1 MSVNIDADLN
11 QHEFIVA
18 VAGMIFN
25 AEGHVLA
32 MKRSSKKDAGAG
44 LWETMS
50 GRVDHGENPYDAIQR
65 EIFEETGLASGIDV
79 VIDPRPYTTFHAKRL
94 GQPMIV
100 ILYRA
105 AHIANLPV
113 LSEEHDEFAWLSP
126 KDFAERSTLLETVKA
141 VEQAADEHDTLLAYV
156 ASLNITNTK
165 SNTKLN
171 IGEVNTMKE
180 TNTRVGA
187 VADFPEES
195 MHSFVVEGQDV
206 LLIHQQGKFYA
217 LEDKCTHDN
226 GVLHDGELM
235 DGWVKCERHGA
246 KFNLETGAA
255 TLPAIKKVRLYK
267 AEVSEGEVYI
277 NMQEASI

>member
-1 MSVNIDADLN
+1 MAVNSETSLK

-25 AEGHVLA
+25 TNGHVLA

-50 GRVDHGENPYDAIQR
+50 GRIDHGENPFDAIQR

-79 VIDPRPYTTFHAKRL
+79 LIDPRPYATFHAKRL

-105 AHIANLPV
+105 SHIANEPV
-113 LSEEHDEFAWLSP
+113 LSEEHDEYAWLSAEG
-126 KDFAERSTLLETVKA
+126 FAERSTLLETVKA
-141 VEQAADEHDTLLAYV
+141 VEQAANEHDTLLAYV
-156 ASLNITNTK
+156 ASLNITDIK
-165 SNTKLN
+165 
-171 IGEVNTMKE
+171 EVNTMKE
-180 TNTRVGA
+180 TNTHVGTA
-187 VADFPEES
+187 ADFPEDS
-195 MHSFVVEGQDV
+195 MHSFEVEGQDV
-206 LLIHQQGKFYA
+206 LLVHQEGKFYA

-226 GVLHDGELM
+226 GILHDGELM

>member
-1 MSVNIDADLN
+1 VDVTLN

-18 VAGMIFN
+18 VAGMIFDAN
-25 AEGHVLA
+25 GHVLA

-50 GRVDHGENPYDAIQR
+50 GRINHWENPFDAMQR

-79 VIDPRPYTTFHAKRL
+79 IIDPRPYTSFHAKRL
-94 GQPMIV
+94 GQPMIL

-105 AHIANLPV
+105 LLIAGEPT
-113 LSEEHDEFAWLSP
+113 LSEEHDEYAWLSASE
-126 KDFAERSTLLETVKA
+126 FAKRSPLLKTVEA
-141 VEQAADEHDTLLAYV
+141 VEQAATEHDTLLEYV
-156 ASLNITNTK
+156 ASLELETLKDTN
-165 SNTKLN
+165 
-171 IGEVNTMKE
+171 MKE
-180 TNTRVGA
+180 TNTKVGA
-187 VADFPEES
+187 VSDFPEES
-195 MHSFVVEGQDV
+195 MHSFEIEGEDV
-206 LLIHQQGKFYA
+206 LLVHQEGKFYA

-226 GVLHDGELM
+226 GILHDGELL

-255 TLPAIKKVRLYK
+255 TLPAIKKIRIYK
-267 AEVSEGEVYI
+267 VEIVDDEVYI

>member
-1 MSVNIDADLN
+1 MNE
-11 QHEFIVA
+11 HEFIVA

-25 AEGHVLA
+25 ADGQVLA
-32 MKRSSKKDAGAG
+32 MKRSSTKDAGAG

-50 GRVDHGENPYDAIQR
+50 GRVSHGENPFDAIQR
-65 EIFEETGLASGIDV
+65 EILEETGLVPERDV

-105 AHIANLPV
+105 AHLTGEPQ
-113 LSEEHDEFAWLSP
+113 LSEEHDAFAWLEPEAFAKRSP
-126 KDFAERSTLLETVKA
+126 LQETVKA
-141 VEQAADEHDTLLAYV
+141 VKQAAKEHDTLLAYV
-156 ASLNITNTK
+156 KEATIN
-165 SNTKLN
+165 
-171 IGEVNTMKE
+171 MKE
-180 TNTRVGA
+180 TNTKVG
-187 VADFPEES
+187 VVSDFPEES
-195 MHSFVVEGQDV
+195 MHSFEIEGEDI
-206 LLIHQQGKFYA
+206 LLIHQEGKFYA

-226 GVLHDGELM
+226 GILHDGELL

-246 KFNLETGAA
+246 KFNVETGAA

-267 AEVSEGEVYI
+267 VEVIEDDVYI

>member
-1 MSVNIDADLN
+1 MSEINLN
-11 QHEFIVA
+11 QYEFIVA

-25 AEGHVLA
+25 DDKQVLA

-50 GRVDHGENPYDAIQR
+50 GRVDHWENPFDAVQR

-79 VIDPRPYTTFHAKRL
+79 AIDPRPYTTFHAKRL

-105 AHIANLPV
+105 LHIAGKPT
-113 LSEEHDEFAWLSP
+113 LSEEHDEYAWLSAN
-126 KDFAERSTLLETVKA
+126 DFAERSSLLQTVKA
-141 VEQAADEHDTLLAYV
+141 VEQATKEHDTLLQYV
-156 ASLNITNTK
+156 ASLELTSLSNKDNI
-165 SNTKLN
+165 
-171 IGEVNTMKE
+171 MKE
-180 TNTRVGA
+180 TNTKVG
-187 VADFPEES
+187 VVTDFPEGS
-195 MHSFVVEGQDV
+195 MHSFEIEGADV
-206 LLIHQQGKFYA
+206 LLVHQKDKFYA

-226 GVLHDGELM
+226 GILHDGELL

-255 TLPAIKKVRLYK
+255 TLPAIKKVRIYK
-267 AEVSEGEVYI
+267 AEVIKQDVYI
-277 NMQEASI
+277 NMQEASV

>member
-1 MSVNIDADLN
+1 MAADLN

-25 AEGHVLA
+25 ADGHVLA

-50 GRVDHGENPYDAIQR
+50 GRVDHFENPYDAIQR
-65 EIFEETGLASGIDV
+65 EIFEETGLASGLDV
-79 VIDPRPYTTFHAKRL
+79 VIDPRPYTSFHAKRL

-105 AHIANLPV
+105 AHIANEPV
-113 LSEEHDEFAWLSP
+113 LSEEHDEFAWLSSQ
-126 KDFAERSTLLETVKA
+126 DFAERSTLLETVKA
-141 VEQAADEHDTLLAYV
+141 VEQATNEHDTLLAYV
-156 ASLNITNTK
+156 ASLNLVNTK
-165 SNTKLN
+165 SNLRN
-171 IGEVNTMKE
+171 VELMKE
-180 TNTRVGA
+180 TNTHVGA
-187 VADFPEES
+187 VGDFPEES

-206 LLIHQQGKFYA
+206 LLVHQEGKFYA

-226 GVLHDGELM
+226 GILHDGELM